1 MAQSKTTTR
10 ATNIG
15 VFADKVLK
23 RQSSAVTSGISSH
36 GIYLR
41 PSEDWTLF
49 LSFEKYRGPLTVNH
63 PAIPINFPDIAPN
76 SIVTLSPTEIAFPNQ
91 AIQVSLMDAQIWDPQ
106 TPAKGLPVEIN
117 RTRVASTIDHTLQL
131 TNDSEFL
138 SLFKSV
144 LPDNLVS
151 LPEIPGFETP
161 LTRFI
166 FSLEQ
171 GKLGGAGRGL
181 IDLLGLGPGLT
192 PLGDDFI
199 LGVVLTLNRWEHALG
214 PLKDLKKLNQSLL
227 SSAKQKTTSLSA
239 SLLDCAVEG
248 AADERLLIVLDS
260 FFSGKESSLEDLE
273 NFLTWGSSSGIAVLA
288 GIMSVLTRLF

>member
-1 MAQSKTTTR
+1 MAQNKTTTR
-10 ATNIG
+10 ASNIG
-15 VFADKVLK
+15 AFADQVLK

-76 SIVTLSPTEIAFPNQ
+76 SLVTLSPTEIAFPHQ
-91 AIQVSLMDAQIWDPQ
+91 AIQVSLKDAQIWDSP
-106 TPAKGLPVEIN
+106 TPAKGLPVEISHS
-117 RTRVASTIDHTLQL
+117 RVASTIDRTLRMV
-131 TNDSEFL
+131 NDSEFL
-138 SLFKSV
+138 FLFKSV
-144 LPDNLVS
+144 LPGNPVYFPGIS
-151 LPEIPGFETP
+151 GFETP
-161 LTRFI
+161 LTQFI

-181 IDLLGLGPGLT
+181 MEILGLGPGLT
-192 PLGDDFI
+192 PSGDDFI

-248 AADERLLIVLDS
+248 AADERLLIILDS
-260 FFSGKESSLEDLE
+260 IFSGKESSLEDLE
-273 NFLTWGSSSGIAVLA
+273 NLLSWGSSSGIAVLA
-288 GIMSVLTRLF
+288 GIMSVLTRLL

>member
-1 MAQSKTTTR
+1 MAQSKITTR

-15 VFADKVLK
+15 VFADQVLK

-63 PAIPINFPDIAPN
+63 PTIPNTLPDIAPN
-76 SIVTLSPTEIAFPNQ
+76 SIVTLSPTEIGFPNQ
-91 AIQVSLMDAQIWDPQ
+91 AVQVSLKDAHIWDSP
-106 TPAKGLPVEIN
+106 TPTKASPVEISHS
-117 RTRVASTIDHTLQL
+117 RVASIIDRTFRMA
-131 TNDSEFL
+131 NASEFL

-144 LPDNLVS
+144 LSDNPVYPPGIS
-151 LPEIPGFETP
+151 GFETP
-161 LTRFI
+161 LTQFI
-166 FSLEQ
+166 ISLEQ
-171 GKLGGAGRGL
+171 GKLGGAGKGL
-181 IDLLGLGPGLT
+181 IELLGLGPGLT

-199 LGVVLTLNRWEHALG
+199 IGVVLTLNRWEHSLG
-214 PLKDLKKLNQSLL
+214 HLKDLEKLNQSLL

-239 SLLDCAVEG
+239 SLLACAVEG

-260 FFSGKESSLEDLE
+260 IFSGRESRLEDLE

-288 GIMSVLTRLF
+288 GIMSVLTRLL